1 VEIIGRGWH
10 IDHNWT
16 GHSLTIDGAL
26 EGMHGTGELPIVA
39 GITAHDTKDGPILIG
54 IGVAAHDD
62 RPTQEES
69 LLNPNAISHF
79 CDIDERPEHRDGR
92 QSLLTEC
99 GEVKIH
105 VENGRLPYS
114 FTRMPT
120 TRELQLLPINWIVP
134 KCNTVLQETMNRAR
148 RNELIGITAPDQTSM

>member
-1 VEIIGRGWH
+1 
-10 IDHNWT
+10 
-16 GHSLTIDGAL
+16 
-26 EGMHGTGELPIVA
+26 MHGTGELPIVA